1 MKYLNNTQK
10 NRILKENN
18 SPLESEKDFKP
29 INVSTDDVGKF
40 EEKEIAQNKRK
51 RLQKILGTIDTIG

>member
-40 EEKEIAQNKRK
+40 EEKEIA
-51 RLQKILGTIDTIG
+51 